1 MVASLDP
8 ENKFAKW
15 WLNSVEKIMKNYK
28 NIIFCYEQINK
39 MIMNVIKIF
48 TEMSGYIQYSQKSN
62 EWKSSKTR

>member
-1 MVASLDP
+1 
-8 ENKFAKW
+8 
-15 WLNSVEKIMKNYK
+15 MKNYK

-62 EWKSSKTR
+62 E